1 MGSAS
6 FLTANRTLDKPC
18 RCGSGAV
25 LAFAIRHRTA
35 HFTKARGQGGGVIE
49 EGTAIVGKAPG
60 EQDPTGLESS
70 ALRPLNVLAIAV
82 SAVSP
87 TTSVF
92 LVYGT
97 GLASAGTGVVYAFL
111 IAAVIVLAMALC
123 YAETGSLFPSAGGAY
138 TIVYRALGPLWGGL
152 ATVLFLLL
160 GLVTTASVFTAAAT
174 YLSGLVPGGLPV
186 GWTALAM
193 LAAVTALSMGRIAP
207 ASWVAAGMLLLELV
221 VILVFTG
228 CALAHVTPDSRPF
241 THPVVPGA
249 SGLIAAVVPALFAF
263 NGYDWPLYF
272 AEEARGPRHMLPRAV
287 MWAAWVSVTVEL
299 LAVVAATFAVRDAG
313 RTAADDSPLS
323 LIAHQVMG
331 PTGATILLAGVVVA
345 MFDAGLSANLGYAR
359 VYYAAARD
367 GMLPG
372 PLGRFF
378 GHTSPRSR
386 VPVHGFAFL
395 FVGNGVLCV
404 FSSLNDLI
412 TFTGVVIVI
421 VCLLVAVAALVCRV
435 RARRIAPGGRPPFR
449 MPLWPVPPLV
459 VVTGVAVALTQ
470 QSAHDLLIVCAVCVI
485 AVAGYGYAVVRR
497 PGDAGSSRRR

>member
-1 MGSAS
+1 M
-6 FLTANRTLDKPC
+6 
-18 RCGSGAV
+18 
-25 LAFAIRHRTA
+25 
-35 HFTKARGQGGGVIE
+35 IE
-49 EGTAIVGKAPG
+49 DGTAIAGKTLEEQAPA
-60 EQDPTGLESS
+60 GLEAS

-111 IAAVIVLAMALC
+111 IAAVIVLAMAVC

-138 TIVYRALGPLWGGL
+138 TIVHRALGPVWGGL

-160 GLVTTASVFTAAAT
+160 GLVTTASVCTAAAT
-174 YLSGLVPGGLPV
+174 YLSGLVPGGVPI

-193 LAAVTALSMGRIAP
+193 LAGITALSMGRIAP
-207 ASWVAAGMLLLELV
+207 ASWVATAMLVLELV
-221 VILVFTG
+221 VILAFTG
-228 CALAHVTPDSRPF
+228 CALAHVAPGSNPL

-272 AEEARGPRHMLPRAV
+272 AEEARGPRRALPRAV
-287 MWAAWVSVTVEL
+287 VWAAGVSVTVEL
-299 LAVVAATFAVRDAG
+299 LAVAAATFAVRDIG
-313 RTAADDSPLS
+313 WTAADGSPLS

-331 PTGATILLAGVVVA
+331 STGATILLAGVVVA

-386 VPVHGFAFL
+386 VPVYGFAFL

-412 TFTGVVIVI
+412 TFTGVVIVG

-435 RARRIAPGGRPPFR
+435 RARRSDPGTRPPFR

-459 VVTGVAVALTQ
+459 VIVGVAVALTQ
-470 QSAHDLLIVCAVCVI
+470 QSARDLLIVGVVCVL
-485 AVAGYGYAVVRR
+485 AVAGYTAVRR
-497 PGDAGSSRRR
+497 LGGVVGGRRQ